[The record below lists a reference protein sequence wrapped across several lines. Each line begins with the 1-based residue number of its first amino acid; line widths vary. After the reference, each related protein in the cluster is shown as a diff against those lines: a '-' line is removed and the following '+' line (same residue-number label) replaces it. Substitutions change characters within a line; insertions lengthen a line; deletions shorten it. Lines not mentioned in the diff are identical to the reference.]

1 MLTERLAPCKCRRAI
16 QSLPILS
23 EAHIHMSSV
32 RLHRIDCTS
41 NYEIEADQ
49 AMKTSRI
56 DMSPELW
63 LCKVGLI
70 VRFDLLTIGQ
80 TLLTCAIAQQCSSCS
95 AVSTHPTT

>member
-1 MLTERLAPCKCRRAI
+1 MPTERLARCECRWPGYSSSYLRARAHV
-16 QSLPILS
+16 SLD
-23 EAHIHMSSV
+23 

-63 LCKVGLI
+63 LCKVGC
-70 VRFDLLTIGQ
+70 VVQAHAFRP
-80 TLLTCAIAQQCSSCS
+80 C
-95 AVSTHPTT
+95 